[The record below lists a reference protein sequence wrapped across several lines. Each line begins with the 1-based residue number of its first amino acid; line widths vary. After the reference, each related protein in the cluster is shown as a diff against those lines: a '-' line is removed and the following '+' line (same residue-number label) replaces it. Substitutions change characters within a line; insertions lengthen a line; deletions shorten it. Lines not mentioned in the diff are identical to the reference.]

1 MKAEIN
7 GRIVCMNRFKIIKIT
22 ILPKLIYRFS
32 AVSIKTYMKMQ
43 RTKKIQSNFKKEKS
57 IGVITPDFF

>member
-1 MKAEIN
+1 
-7 GRIVCMNRFKIIKIT
+7 MNRFKIIKIT